1 MTVHALM
8 PVHNRLE
15 MTRRFLECLR
25 LQAVDEHL
33 NVIVI
38 DDGSSDGSGE
48 FLSQQPAVTVLT
60 GDGSLWWGGG
70 IELGLRH
77 ALAIARPEDWVLF
90 ANNDTEI
97 ERDFLQRLLDSAR
110 RHAPA
115 AVGSVIRDVDP
126 PHGVLSVGASVDPW
140 RFVVRDRVDSHEAG
154 GHGGRVSDD
163 HLHDVDALS
172 GRGVLFPVSAFRAA
186 GTMRARWLPHYFAD
200 YELSL
205 RVRRAGYR
213 LLVDD
218 RAAVLSKSDYGSTRR
233 PESLRGRY
241 LSANSPGYLPAK
253 AVFWWEASNWPQRLT
268 IPLRIVLFGIFPGL
282 RRKT

>member
-8 PVHNRLE
+8 PVHNRLG

-25 LQAVDEHL
+25 SQAADEPV
-33 NVIVI
+33 NVVVI

-48 FLSQQPAVTVLT
+48 FLSRQPGVTLLK

-77 ALAIARPEDWVLF
+77 VLAIARAEDWVLF
-90 ANNDTEI
+90 VNNDTEI
-97 ERDFLQRLLDSAR
+97 KADFVQRLLDSAR
-110 RHAPA
+110 RNAPA
-115 AVGSVIRDVDP
+115 AIGSVIRDVDP
-126 PHGVLSVGASVDPW
+126 PHDVLSVGASVDPW
-140 RFVVRDRVDSHEAG
+140 RFVVRDRVDSPSAAAG
-154 GHGGRVSDD
+154 SADD

-172 GRGVLFPVSAFRAA
+172 GRGVLFPLSAFRAA

-218 RAAVLSKSDYGSTRR
+218 RAAVLSRSDYGSTYR

-241 LSANSPGYLPAK
+241 LSANSPGYLLAK
-253 AVFWWEASNWPQRLT
+253 AVFWWEASNWLQRLT
-268 IPLRIVLFGIFPGL
+268 LPLRLVLFGICPAL
-282 RRKT
+282 RRKN

>member
-8 PVHNRLE
+8 PVHNRLG

-25 LQAVDEHL
+25 SQAADEPV
-33 NVIVI
+33 NVVAI

-48 FLSQQPAVTVLT
+48 FLSRQPGVTLLK

-77 ALAIARPEDWVLF
+77 VLAIARAEDWVLF
-90 ANNDTEI
+90 VNNDTEI
-97 ERDFLQRLLDSAR
+97 KADFIQRLLESAR

-115 AVGSVIRDVDP
+115 AIGSVIRDMDP
-126 PHGVLSVGASVDPW
+126 PHDVLSVGASVDPW
-140 RFVVRDRVDSHEAG
+140 RFLIRDRVDGPGAPAG
-154 GHGGRVSDD
+154 SADD

-172 GRGVLFPVSAFRAA
+172 GRGVLFPLSAFRAA
-186 GTMRARWLPHYFAD
+186 GTMRASWLPHYFAD

-218 RAAVLSKSDYGSTRR
+218 RAAVLSRTDYGSTHR

-241 LSANSPGYLPAK
+241 LSPGSPGYLPAK
-253 AVFWWEASNWPQRLT
+253 AVFWWQASNWLQRLT
-268 IPLRIVLFGIFPGL
+268 LPLRIVLFGIFPGL
-282 RRKT
+282 RKKT

>member
-8 PVHNRLE
+8 PVHNRLG

-25 LQAVDEHL
+25 SQAADEPV
-33 NVIVI
+33 NVVVI

-48 FLSQQPAVTVLT
+48 FLSRQPGVTLLK

-77 ALAIARPEDWVLF
+77 VLAIARAEDWVLF
-90 ANNDTEI
+90 VNNDTEI
-97 ERDFLQRLLDSAR
+97 KADFVQRLLDSAR
-110 RHAPA
+110 RNAPA
-115 AVGSVIRDVDP
+115 AIGSVIRDVDP
-126 PHGVLSVGASVDPW
+126 PHDVLSVGASVDPW
-140 RFVVRDRVDSHEAG
+140 RFVVRDRVDSPSAAAG
-154 GHGGRVSDD
+154 SADD

-172 GRGVLFPVSAFRAA
+172 GRGVLFPLSAFRAA

-218 RAAVLSKSDYGSTRR
+218 RAAVFSRSDYGSTHR

-241 LSANSPGYLPAK
+241 LSPGSPGYLPAK
-253 AVFWWEASNWPQRLT
+253 AVFWWQASNWLQRLT
-268 IPLRIVLFGIFPGL
+268 LTLRIVLFGIFPGL
-282 RRKT
+282 RRKS